1 MYMCNCQLHMQIDD
15 LSCTKALWYCAFIM
29 TSQFTCKILIIN
41 QQGRWLY
48 QLMLAFNMHRYRTAL
63 IDMFAMHH
71 AWIKLVLLQKSKTH
85 YMY

>member
-1 MYMCNCQLHMQIDD
+1 MQICY
-15 LSCTKALWYCAFIM
+15 LIYTEALQYCAYIM
-29 TSQFTCKILIIN
+29 PQSQSACKILIIN